1 MYINKR
7 YFMWQISYALN
18 DNGSFETQSVQGK
31 ITRRILK
38 YARTCAHCI
47 ICALYTLLKISQYT
61 LYTIRS

>member
-47 ICALYTLLKISQYT
+47 TRVVHTFKDFAAYIVYN
-61 LYTIRS
+61 